1 MNVHSAEIV
10 ISAVSPAQYPDTQ
23 LPEIALAGRSNVGK
37 SSLINSLTGKPPVDD
52 ISETE
57 TLNINEVTYWGGLS
71 EKKYPI
77 INKKPILRGCRNKQ
91 CFCTGKCKEI
101 IGYEEDYKKDSL
113 SASDFVKLFYV
124 AYGGYQK

>member
-1 MNVHSAEIV
+1 MWQKCPICKGTGLDPNCFIINNNPPKCPVCK
-10 ISAVSPAQYPDTQ
+10 
-23 LPEIALAGRSNVGK
+23 GK
-37 SSLINSLTGKPPVDD
+37 RIINSLTGKPPVDD
-52 ISETE
+52 TIETE

-101 IGYEEDYKKDSL
+101 IGYEEDYKKNSL
-113 SASDFVKLFYV
+113 SASDFAKLFY
-124 AYGGYQK
+124 GTFKGDSGPR